1 VVMSRPRITY
11 APCDDTST
19 AVEVAALSNIYHFI
33 LRKKAAPASGPDDA
47 KERSKDVSSAT
58 QKYTG

>member
-47 KERSKDVSSAT
+47 ILRNTKGGNHVDQRP
-58 QKYTG
+58 G

>member
-1 VVMSRPRITY
+1 MVMSRPRITY

-47 KERSKDVSSAT
+47 IQRNTKGRSHVD
-58 QKYTG
+58 QRPG

>member
-1 VVMSRPRITY
+1 MVMSRPRITY

-19 AVEVAALSNIYHFI
+19 AVEVAALSNIYYFI

-47 KERSKDVSSAT
+47 ILRNRKGGSHVDQRP
-58 QKYTG
+58 G

>member
-1 VVMSRPRITY
+1 MVMSRPRITY

-33 LRKKAAPASGPDDA
+33 LRKKDAPASGPDEAILRNTKGGSHVDQ
-47 KERSKDVSSAT
+47 RP
-58 QKYTG
+58 G